1 MVSDEKDICRGSEAG
16 ADYIN
21 VGELLKLSIAK
32 WYYYLI
38 SVVICVVLAVIYIS
52 LSKPLYRS
60 SASLL
65 FNEDIGLRYDANS
78 ALSQLS
84 EYRQDV
90 PMNARDEM
98 HFLHSPEVVEKAMRD
113 LNGEYSEDNQDAIAQ
128 DVSRCMRNLTL
139 ALDND
144 KSGLVNISYKDDS
157 PRQAYLMLCAIIA
170 AYNDITVA
178 NRREAYESAL
188 ESINQRLEKLE
199 DDLSKGSLPPAL
211 QRSLEGLYSSLLLV
225 REECEIS
232 LNLDLNAAYVVS
244 APSMSSSPV
253 SPKRK
258 QSLAVAIII
267 GLLIPLC
274 IIYLREALKSKK

>member
-1 MVSDEKDICRGSEAG
+1 MVSDKKDICRGSEAG
-16 ADYIN
+16 TDYIN

-84 EYRQDV
+84 EYRQDL

-98 HFLHSPEVVEKAMRD
+98 HFLHSPEVVEKALRD
-113 LNGEYSEDNQDAIAQ
+113 LNKDNQASIVQ
-128 DVSRCMRNLTL
+128 DVSRCMRNLTI

-157 PRQAYLMLCAIIA
+157 PRDAYLMLCAIIA
-170 AYNDITVA
+170 AYKDITVA

-199 DDLSKGSLPPAL
+199 GDLSKGSLPPAL
-211 QRSLEGLYSSLLLV
+211 QRSLEELYTSLLLV

-244 APSMSSSPV
+244 APTMSSSPV

-274 IIYLREALKSKK
+274 IIYLREGMKSKK